1 MRGCST
7 RNRFF
12 GASLLNPFRQGSR
25 RSPDRQEN
33 AAGNTGDI
41 QISSYVLRP
50 SRDDFST

>member
-25 RSPDRQEN
+25 HLMGSKVAQFFQN
-33 AAGNTGDI
+33 KTN
-41 QISSYVLRP
+41 P
-50 SRDDFST
+50 SIFVSFFKIRH